1 MTEGATTVSCI
12 DETAHHKSS
21 LAPDESIEMPALR
34 NTSIVD
40 VHIQEK
46 HEQVIYIHIYI
57 PTNWYTAIMHHTH
70 TQYQD
75 YPAIIALMATVNGR
89 IVTDATYK

>member
-12 DETAHHKSS
+12 DETPHHKSS

-46 HEQVIYIHIYI
+46 HEQVIYVYMYIYI
-57 PTNWYTAIMHHTH
+57 Y
-70 TQYQD
+70 
-75 YPAIIALMATVNGR
+75 ALMNCDNIHYHA
-89 IVTDATYK
+89 

>member
-40 VHIQEK
+40 AHIQEK
-46 HEQVIYIHIYI
+46 HEQVIDICTTTKKHIMALHGMI
-57 PTNWYTAIMHHTH
+57 RTH
-70 TQYQD
+70 NTYH
-75 YPAIIALMATVNGR
+75 IC
-89 IVTDATYK
+89 IVHILL

>member
-12 DETAHHKSS
+12 DETTHHKSS

-46 HEQVIYIHIYI
+46 HEQVIDIRHISL
-57 PTNWYTAIMHHTH
+57 HDTH
-70 TQYQD
+70 TQG
-75 YPAIIALMATVNGR
+75 IMCRR
-89 IVTDATYK
+89 IKTTQRGQTHLIHGQW